1 MCIYEKS
8 STTQTVVFIGEKGI
22 FWCIL
27 QSVCDWDSTP
37 YACGTDLYINGLLSP
52 VSAVMKNGQVLCVLY
67 NLSSETWLKQCWEWR
82 KWETIFIWS
91 AYYLCTYSECEG
103 KSHCKYVLLCNLYCN
118 YMNRCNN
125 VALTII
131 IFGGKDWPLDKKKT
145 WHGVKFIYWSY
156 CIYCNNK
163 HVPITTVHILCMTML
178 QIKGNQ
184 LRQLRYF

>member
-8 STTQTVVFIGEKGI
+8 STTQTVVFIWEKGI

-27 QSVCDWDSTP
+27 QSICDWDSTP
-37 YACGTDLYINGLLSP
+37 CACGSDLYINGLLSP
-52 VSAVMKNGQVLCVLY
+52 VSEVMKNGQVLCVLY
-67 NLSSETWLKQCWEWR
+67 NLSSENWLKQCWEWR
-82 KWETIFIWS
+82 NWETIFIWS

-131 IFGGKDWPLDKKKT
+131 IFGGKDRPLDKKKL
-145 WHGVKFIYWSY
+145 GMELNLYIKVIVY
-156 CIYCNNK
+156 
-163 HVPITTVHILCMTML
+163 TVIISMFLL
-178 QIKGNQ
+178 
-184 LRQLRYF
+184 LRYIFNAWWLCKSKAINRDNYF

>member
-1 MCIYEKS
+1 MTPSLFCFFVAS
-8 STTQTVVFIGEKGI
+8 VIGTRLHVPVALT
-22 FWCIL
+22 CIL
-27 QSVCDWDSTP
+27 MAF
-37 YACGTDLYINGLLSP
+37 YLLFLRWWRM
-52 VSAVMKNGQVLCVLY
+52 AKFCVFFMIYHQKL
-67 NLSSETWLKQCWEWR
+67 NSLCWEWR
-82 KWETIFIWS
+82 NWETIFIWS

-145 WHGVKFIYWSY
+145 WYGFKFIYWSY

-163 HVPITTVHILCMTML
+163 HVPITTVHILCMMML

-184 LRQLRYF
+184 LRQLLLNIQHSIKEICYILRI